1 MENAVCAKKKK
12 KKKDVIS
19 LILDGTRRFQ
29 IRLFTR

>member
-1 MENAVCAKKKK
+1 MENAVCAKKRK

-19 LILDGTRRFQ
+19 LILDGTRFQ